1 VTRCLCCPHSYLH
14 DLPHPLHT
22 ETLIRKAKF
31 FEMMH
36 SVPGMETVDAD
47 TMSRLFDVIGAGNGV
62 EDLDSE
68 GFACIQLEE
77 FLDFAV

>member
-1 VTRCLCCPHSYLH
+1 
-14 DLPHPLHT
+14 
-22 ETLIRKAKF
+22 
-31 FEMMH
+31 
-36 SVPGMETVDAD
+36 METVDAD